1 MKKAP
6 PTLPRR
12 RTTTRPPAPSVTVI
26 GLGNW
31 GSSLLAGLASAGIHF
46 DEVIVRSKPARTPPG
61 LTLTTLDNA
70 SLEAQI
76 FWLCVPDRAIA
87 ETSAALVARL
97 VALGR
102 SPKGRVVIHSSGAL
116 SIDVLQAASA
126 AGAQIASVAPVMTF
140 PTRRIVPL
148 TGVPFAVESSPA
160 LRPKLFK
167 LVRSL
172 GGAPFCIESQ
182 NKVLYHASA
191 VMASP
196 LLLSGLVAAQQ
207 TAILAGLSPAA
218 ACKLLA
224 PMAADTIRNFASR
237 GSANSFSGPIARG
250 DIATMELHLRALV
263 GHPILVQTYRSL
275 ALNALECLPSRKR
288 EEIARM
294 LGQVIRKPLKK
305 QSPVRN

>member
-6 PTLPRR
+6 TTLPRR
-12 RTTTRPPAPSVTVI
+12 RTNSRPPAPSVTVI

-31 GSSLLAGLASAGIHF
+31 GSSLVAGLSSAGIRI
-46 DEVIVRSKPARTPPG
+46 DEVIVRSKPVRNPRG
-61 LTLTTLDNA
+61 LSFTTLDNA
-70 SLEAQI
+70 SLEAQL

-87 ETSAALVARL
+87 KTSAALVARL
-97 VALGR
+97 RRLGR
-102 SPKGRVVIHSSGAL
+102 SPKGRVVVHSSGAL
-116 SIDVLQAASA
+116 SVDILQAASA
-126 AGAQIASVAPVMTF
+126 AGARVASVAPVMTF

-172 GGAPFCIESQ
+172 GGAPFRIDSQ

-191 VMASP
+191 VMSSP
-196 LLLSGLVAAQQ
+196 LLLSALVAAQQ

-218 ACKLLA
+218 ASKLLA
-224 PMAADTIRNFASR
+224 PMAAATIHNFVER

-250 DIATMELHLRALV
+250 DIATVELHLRALV

-275 ALNALECLPSRKR
+275 ALNALEYLPSRKR
-288 EEIARM
+288 DEIARM
-294 LGQVIRKPLKK
+294 LDQVIPKPLKK
-305 QSPVRN
+305 RPPVRD